1 VTSTPPET
9 AYPAQPILSQTVSV
23 TGTELPTRSIG
34 GTPDDPPWGVVAA
47 ILTWLASI
55 AFIVLVPNI
64 LTIPYL
70 AYRYQGV
77 VGLTQQQLMA
87 DKTFVFLWVLSWVPA
102 HLLTLGLIWA
112 VATRLGKYSF
122 REVFGFN
129 WGPNLGFWKSAGLA
143 ILLFVA
149 AWLIASLFST
159 KPTDLDQILQSSRA
173 AALTMAL
180 LAVATAPL
188 VEELTYR
195 GLLYSALQRLIGR
208 WFAVVVVTSMFA
220 GLHVWQYRQNIG
232 VILSI
237 TLLSLVLTTVRART
251 GRLLPCFVIHLVF
264 NGVQSLIIVF
274 EPYLRTVVKL
284 SPESPNGF
292 FFFIWRNLALLNGI

>member
-9 AYPAQPILSQTVSV
+9 VYPAQPIFSPAVSG
-23 TGTELPTRSIG
+23 TGPDLPTGSQSIS
-34 GTPDDPPWGVVAA
+34 PDDPPWGILAA
-47 ILTWLASI
+47 VLTWFASF
-55 AFIVLVPNI
+55 AFILLVPNI
-64 LTIPYL
+64 LTTPYI
-70 AYRYQGV
+70 AYRYQEV

-87 DKTFVFLWVLSWVPA
+87 DKTVVFLLVLGWVPA
-102 HLLTLGLIWA
+102 HLLTLALIWA
-112 VATRLGKYSF
+112 VATRLRKYSF
-122 REVFGFN
+122 RDVFGFS
-129 WGPNLGFWKSAGLA
+129 WSPNLGLWKSAGLA
-143 ILLFVA
+143 ILLFIV
-149 AWLIASLFST
+149 AWLITSLFSAR
-159 KPTDLDQILQSSRA
+159 PTDLDQILQSSRA
-173 AALTMAL
+173 AALTMAF

-195 GLLYSALQRLIGR
+195 GLLYSALQRVIGR

-264 NGVQSLIIVF
+264 NGVSSLIIVF
-274 EPYLRTVVKL
+274 GPYLRTPINL
-284 SPESPNGF
+284 SPDSPSGF
-292 FFFIWRNLALLNGI
+292 LIFIWRNLA